1 MILANYGIIASSGGV
16 SFDADAQAF
25 ITAASITDNTQ
36 KTAINTLVTDLKTYN
51 IWTKMK
57 AIYPFVGGAAAQHRF
72 NLKDPRPLSAAFY
85 LDFIGGWTH
94 SSTGALPNG
103 ANAYADTKFTPS
115 VSWSLSNAHSSYYSR
130 SNISLTSNQILFDAF
145 IAGSTC
151 HQLYF
156 DSASSSLVNDMFD
169 VTNGDLKVP
178 FSNLGS
184 RTDGMFIG
192 NRANI
197 NSNKIFKNGT
207 LFGSNT
213 NGSGILPNIPLYLA
227 AANTITGAV
236 AFSSLQT
243 AFASIGDGLSDT
255 DASNFYSAVQSFQT
269 TLSRNV

>member
-1 MILANYGIIASSGGV
+1 
-16 SFDADAQAF
+16 
-25 ITAASITDNTQ
+25 
-36 KTAINTLVTDLKTYN
+36 
-51 IWTKMK
+51 MK
-57 AIYPFVGGAAAQHRF
+57 ALYPFVGGTAAQHRF
-72 NLKDPRPLSAAFY
+72 NLKDPRTVNAAFY
-85 LDFIGGWTH
+85 LEFFGGWTH
-94 SSTGALPNG
+94 SSTGVTPNG
-103 ANAYADTKFTPS
+103 TNAYADTKFTPS
-115 VSWSLSNAHSSYYSR
+115 SSWSVSNAHSSYYSR

-213 NGSGILPNIPLYLA
+213 NGSGILPNIPLFLA
-227 AANTITGAV
+227 AANTTGGAV
-236 AFSSLQT
+236 VFSKLES
-243 AFASIGDGLSDT
+243 AFASLGDGLT
-255 DASNFYSAVQSFQT
+255 NTEAANFYTAVQAYQT
-269 TLSRNV
+269 TLGRQV